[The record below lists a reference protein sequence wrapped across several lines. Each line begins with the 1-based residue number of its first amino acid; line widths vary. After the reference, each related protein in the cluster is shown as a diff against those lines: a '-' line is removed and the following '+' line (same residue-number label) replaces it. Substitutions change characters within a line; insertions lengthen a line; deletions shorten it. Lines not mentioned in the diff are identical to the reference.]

1 MKKIAKQLY
10 FQFPVLRSQT
20 RIFKVLVNYDF
31 HSVKF
36 LFDFFFLGG
45 KLKIFILKLNWLIKS
60 SKGTILS
67 WYSMLDHTCT

>member
-31 HSVKF
+31 HALKF

-45 KLKIFILKLNWLIKS
+45 KLKIFIFKLN
-60 SKGTILS
+60 
-67 WYSMLDHTCT
+67 